1 MKLNK
6 RLALGGATILA
17 FAQTASA
24 HTGDAPHNHPHAS
37 HNSISEYLMANPVV
51 GTIGAVVLGAVL
63 FIGLRRLIGRQQS
76 R

>member
-6 RLALGGATILA
+6 RLALGGAAILA

-51 GTIGAVVLGAVL
+51 GNDRRGRIGSGFVH
-63 FIGLRRLIGRQQS
+63 RPSSSNR
-76 R
+76 